1 MAQPRPAPAFGHISA
16 PRPLFFPTEAEI
28 PETKDHLDLRTALY
42 LVLRSLF
49 SATAWVGSD
58 QFVNY
63 DASDPS
69 RVVAP
74 DLFVRRGGPDEQFSS
89 WKTWE
94 RGAPELAVEIVSESD
109 ASPGAWEKKLSR
121 YHAMGVAEV
130 VRFEARGERP
140 LRIWDR
146 IADDLV
152 ERRVEGERSESR
164 VLGLDFVV
172 AKGAL
177 RLARDG
183 AILPTPDERAAA
195 EFTRAEAE
203 SLRAG
208 ENAARA
214 DAAVATAE
222 RLRAQLIAA
231 GFPPDE

>member
-1 MAQPRPAPAFGHISA
+1 M
-16 PRPLFFPTEAEI
+16 
-28 PETKDHLDLRTALY
+28 PETKEHLDLRTALY

-49 SATAWVGSD
+49 SASAWVGSD
-58 QFVNY
+58 QFVYY

-109 ASPGAWEKKLSR
+109 ASPAGWEKKLSR

-130 VRFEARGERP
+130 VRFEAQSPRP

-146 IADDLV
+146 VADDLV
-152 ERRVEGERSESR
+152 ERRIDTERSASR

-172 AKGAL
+172 VKATL
-177 RLARDG
+177 RLAREG
-183 AILPTPDERAAA
+183 VILPTPDERAEAESLRAEAA
-195 EFTRAEAE
+195 SLRAEAASARAEAE

-208 ENAARA
+208 QNAARA
-214 DAAVATAE
+214 DAAATIAE
-222 RLRAQLIAA
+222 RLRARLLAA
-231 GFPPDE
+231 GLDPDE